1 MTTTTPSTN
10 EYSHY
15 RSRQQGAVAIE
26 FAALFLLFFTILY
39 GIIAYSLP
47 MLLTLSYKHM
57 SAEAARSAVR
67 VDPSLDRTSYKQ
79 LLSQQITENIDNS
92 WLPEDWYDGNCS
104 IPGDGLTWEALPAH
118 GDRPSFGYLAEE
130 SITAYHT
137 RYLLQVC
144 IQRKYNATGGAKEV
158 AIIPLLR
165 LGSLS
170 IPSLPESD
178 GDQIIRGR
186 ATIQL

>member
-1 MTTTTPSTN
+1 MDTPSISK
-10 EYSHY
+10 YSHH

-47 MLLTLSYKHM
+47 MLLTLGYKHL

-67 VDPSLDRTSYKQ
+67 VDPSLDRASYKQ
-79 LLSQQITENIDNS
+79 LLSQQITENIDSS
-92 WLPEDWYDGNCS
+92 WLPEDWYDGNC
-104 IPGDGLTWEALPAH
+104 PTPADGLLWEPLPAL

-130 SITAYHT
+130 SVTAYHT

-158 AIIPLLR
+158 AIIPILR
-165 LGSLS
+165 IGDLS
-170 IPSLPESD
+170 IPDLPESD